1 MNLLQRLNSTRLVKR
16 APDGLGVSTH
26 PFNAAGHLLSR
37 PVQRVAPPTSRRA
50 FGLSHK
56 KDLSHVPPH
65 LRPLVRGSLAS

>member
-1 MNLLQRLNSTRLVKR
+1 MSLIQRFNSTRLVKR
-16 APDGLGVSTH
+16 SPDGLGSSLH

-65 LRPLVRGSLAS
+65 LRPLARGAVAS